1 MVLSAAPSDAP
12 AQSAVPLRLRPDL
25 VFRPAQFRGVEC
37 WLVKNPLSLQY
48 HRLHPAQ
55 YQLLRLCDGARSLDG
70 LCQEFQRRFPM
81 YPLTP
86 GELWPLLV
94 EFHQQ
99 GLLWSE
105 HPEQGAVLR
114 KRAEREWWRGWGRAM
129 LNPLFIRLPA
139 WNAGG
144 VLTRLDRWAGWLFS
158 APAVALGLV
167 AIVLSWLLL
176 AVEAERLALDWSLV
190 QQHLGWTQLAWLWVT
205 VGVAKVLHELGHGL
219 ACRRQGGECQSIG
232 GALMLFSPSLYCDV
246 SDAWMLPSRWSR
258 LAIGAAGMYV
268 ELLIAAG
275 SLLAWRLTG
284 PGWGHELALHT
295 YLVTTLT
302 TILFN
307 ANPLLQYDGYHMLAD
322 LVEIPNLRSRAER
335 LLDHW
340 LARHALGCQLP
351 HTDPFVPPQAGA
363 WLTLYAVASL
373 GYRWLMVVGMAWM
386 LRDRLAPVGLARV
399 GWWWGVG
406 TVVLAFLGL
415 AWKLVQLWRQRDPGQ
430 SQPLRAMLAG
440 GVVAALLAAAF
451 WLPLPNPIDLP
462 VIAEPADLQP
472 VYVQVSGELGEALV
486 APGDWVEEGQLLARL
501 ESFDL
506 ADQYAKLVAA
516 RDVQR
521 IELAV
526 QRKLNNVAGVELASE
541 MLSRLE
547 LELTALRARQD
558 RLEVRAP
565 CAGRVVAPP
574 ERPSVRLA
582 AGTQPA
588 RGATAGG
595 DAAGDPGPGGLTV
608 PGRLE
613 GWSGSPLE
621 SRNERAWLETG
632 TLLCVIAPRAEFAAR
647 AYVEQARC
655 LELPVGQGGWVQ
667 WEQSPE
673 QWTAAVL
680 EGVSEQPVAEVPA
693 GLSRR
698 HGGPLATE
706 ASAGGSERV
715 PTPLFT
721 ARVTLEQV
729 EPGLVTGQRGRVR
742 FAGPRRTAWQWGWR
756 WLCATFR
763 MQA

>member
-1 MVLSAAPSDAP
+1 
-12 AQSAVPLRLRPDL
+12 
-25 VFRPAQFRGVEC
+25 
-37 WLVKNPLSLQY
+37 
-48 HRLHPAQ
+48 
-55 YQLLRLCDGARSLDG
+55 
-70 LCQEFQRRFPM
+70 
-81 YPLTP
+81 
-86 GELWPLLV
+86 
-94 EFHQQ
+94 
-99 GLLWSE
+99 
-105 HPEQGAVLR
+105 
-114 KRAEREWWRGWGRAM
+114 
-129 LNPLFIRLPA
+129 
-139 WNAGG
+139 
-144 VLTRLDRWAGWLFS
+144 
-158 APAVALGLV
+158 
-167 AIVLSWLLL
+167 
-176 AVEAERLALDWSLV
+176 
-190 QQHLGWTQLAWLWVT
+190 
-205 VGVAKVLHELGHGL
+205 
-219 ACRRQGGECQSIG
+219 
-232 GALMLFSPSLYCDV
+232 
-246 SDAWMLPSRWSR
+246 
-258 LAIGAAGMYV
+258 
-268 ELLIAAG
+268 
-275 SLLAWRLTG
+275 
-284 PGWGHELALHT
+284 
-295 YLVTTLT
+295 
-302 TILFN
+302 
-307 ANPLLQYDGYHMLAD
+307 MLAD

-763 MQA
+763 IQA